1 MLGQIQTTQI
11 GGQLYND
18 TSLVGEYVFSEYI
31 FLYFLQKR
39 FYNIDD

>member
-31 FLYFLQKR
+31 FSIFPPKKVL
-39 FYNIDD
+39 